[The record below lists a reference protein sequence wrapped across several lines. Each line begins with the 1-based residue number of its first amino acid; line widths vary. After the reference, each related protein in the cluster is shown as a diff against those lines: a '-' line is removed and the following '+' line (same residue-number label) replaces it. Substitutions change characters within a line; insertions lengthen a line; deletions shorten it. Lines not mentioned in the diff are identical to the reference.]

1 MNTSIYQVAMYEII
15 QKIRTACPTY
25 NFYDIYENEKCN
37 PDKVLDE
44 LFEFTDELHTFFPEI
59 DVNTYVMVVCGTI
72 MQCYVSELASIS
84 DMDEAYFERLSSPF
98 ADEKTK
104 KYFGHIYYA
113 IDEMSQICH
122 YDEYREIDEWPA
134 SFPLVR
140 HKRGGEVEGYR
151 KEVFSAIE
159 LCPTYPYAYCLLTV
173 FHFNSL
179 SVMDF
184 GFQKEGDS
192 YEKAFLRSHR
202 YMGKELFRFVMVGN
216 FGIVQTLT
224 YGLLED
230 DGERE
235 VVQESVK
242 RFVEERGYTV
252 DDVRGMAMRKG
263 YFLIDGKRY
272 PGGIPYFCYFPYEE
286 FVSLIDE
293 AMDNPADSEDGE
305 RVYKHYP
312 IYNGLMHLM
321 PIYDSY
327 SVPNDY
333 LLESIRQDSVVNIVS
348 TFLDASATELDK
360 LEAVNQELARANEH
374 LNRHMK
380 LNQELVRSLSH
391 SSANYLNSEKLAH
404 TGTQLHRAEVGS
416 PSVDELHSEG
426 LSLLLQ
432 SEQEMFLSRQLN
444 SLVWRCSAKV
454 EDLMRQI
461 REGLAMEEG
470 LGILS
475 PIEFAMKTVMAR
487 VLFRAED
494 RRGEYIR
501 NKMPKAAEMTQIRS
515 SFMLD
520 ILAED
525 GAEEGSV
532 LRWWN
537 EFVAPFEVTVS
548 TVWRDLY
555 IVKDKAFYDLV
566 VEITI
571 EQILNALS
579 HGDIA
584 GGIRIEL
591 GQENNR
597 FGRPIWAFISC
608 INQKGTAYKG
618 GRGVGVSTLKET
630 LLLLSSD
637 ARGIEVIEEDGMY
650 ESKAW
655 ILKNFL
661 EPMEGE
667 AQ

>member
-15 QKIRTACPTY
+15 QKIRAACPTY
-25 NFYDIYENEKCN
+25 NFIDIYENEDCHPN
-37 PDKVLDE
+37 QVLDE
-44 LFEFTDELHTFFPEI
+44 LFGFTDELHKHFPNI
-59 DVNTYVMVVCGTI
+59 DASTYVMVVCGAI
-72 MQCYVSELASIS
+72 MQCFVSELASCS
-84 DMDEAYFERLSSPF
+84 DLDDEYFEKLTSPF

-113 IDEMSQICH
+113 IDEMSMVCH
-122 YDEYREIDEWPA
+122 YNDDWEIDEWPA
-134 SFPLVR
+134 GFPLE
-140 HKRGGEVEGYR
+140 HHESGGEVSEYR
-151 KEVFSAIE
+151 KEVLAAIE

-179 SVMDF
+179 MLMDF
-184 GFQKEGDS
+184 KFKKNGEF
-192 YEKAFLRSHR
+192 YEKAFLQSHR
-202 YMGKELFRFVMVGN
+202 YMGQELFRFVMIGN
-216 FGIVQTLT
+216 FDMVQTLT
-224 YGLLED
+224 YISVED
-230 DGERE
+230 DGEYE
-235 VVQESVK
+235 VMQDGVRYFAKEQ
-242 RFVEERGYTV
+242 GYTV
-252 DDVRGMAMRKG
+252 EDVRGMAMRKG
-263 YFLIDGKRY
+263 YFVIDGKHY
-272 PGGIPYFCYFPYEE
+272 PSGIPYFTHFSYEE
-286 FVSLIDE
+286 FAALIEE
-293 AMDNPADSEDGE
+293 AMENPNDNAYGE
-305 RVYKHYP
+305 KVFKHYP
-312 IYNGLMHLM
+312 IYNGLLHLM
-321 PIYDSY
+321 PIYDMY
-327 SVPNDY
+327 SPPNRN
-333 LLESIRQDSVVNIVS
+333 LAESIQQESMVKIIT
-348 TFLDASATELDK
+348 TFLDASAKEMDQ
-360 LEAVNQELARANEH
+360 LEAVNRELAKANDH

-416 PSVDELHSEG
+416 PTVEELHTEG

-461 REGLAMEEG
+461 REGLAMEDG
-470 LGILS
+470 YGILS

-494 RRGEYIR
+494 RRGEFIR
-501 NKMPKAAEMTQIRS
+501 NKMPRAEEMTQIRS

-520 ILAED
+520 ILADD

-537 EFVAPFEVTVS
+537 EYVAPFEVTVS
-548 TVWRDLY
+548 NVWKDLH
-555 IVKDKAFYDLV
+555 ILKDKAFYDLV

-584 GGIRIEL
+584 SGIRLEL

-597 FGRPIWAFISC
+597 FGRPVWAFISC
-608 INQKGTAYKG
+608 INKKGTAYKG

-637 ARGIEVIEEDGMY
+637 ARGIEVTEEDGMY

-667 AQ
+667 A